1 MLLALVV
8 LPEVVVPVSSEPVP
22 AVVVLP
28 DSPQPVP
35 VVVVVPKASPEASP
49 EPKVEAAVVPEPI
62 GAPPEPTGQHRTPS
76 AESCS
81 HAPRQSSGR
90 SALSRQYRWQA
101 PEAWSSELGAGSR
114 VRHGAPGTA
123 CVVGGT
129 PGGDASLATSAAAT
143 MSAAAAILGGS
154 ETPYRSRVLL

>member
-143 MSAAAAILGGS
+143 MSAAAAMGGAAMGG
-154 ETPYRSRVLL
+154 PRAVW

>member
-1 MLLALVV
+1 MLLALVM
-8 LPEVVVPVSSEPVP
+8 LPEVVVPVSSESVP

-62 GAPPEPTGQHRTPS
+62 GAPLEPTGQHRTPS

-90 SALSRQYRWQA
+90 SALSTQYRWQA
-101 PEAWSSELGAGSR
+101 PEASSSERGAGVEGAARRARDGVRRGGHVRRVAFAHASR
-114 VRHGAPGTA
+114 
-123 CVVGGT
+123 
-129 PGGDASLATSAAAT
+129 
-143 MSAAAAILGGS
+143 
-154 ETPYRSRVLL
+154 